1 MIDEVHPN
9 SRSFPRK
16 RESRGRFNKPGPP
29 PSAFALRRD
38 QTAPK
43 LAKRAWAVVATSGL
57 DCVNRICLQRAE
69 QGVAP

>member
-43 LAKRAWAVVATSGL
+43 LAKRAWAGRGDERAGFASIASVCNAP
-57 DCVNRICLQRAE
+57 NR
-69 QGVAP
+69 G